1 MRRSYVCAPSALSL
15 RWSLRA
21 DVFAA
26 FLDALRYPGS
36 YDLFEQE
43 GELFIVP
50 VDEDADPVFPCSI
63 PVPCHVSHRAGF

>member
-1 MRRSYVCAPSALSL
+1 
-15 RWSLRA
+15 LRA

-50 VDEDADPVFPCSI
+50 VDEEWCSLAQSLFRVTSITEPVFDES
-63 PVPCHVSHRAGF
+63 VREKTR